1 MSKAVGLLVVG
12 LMLTAGATYCR
23 ADDNKLT
30 AAEIAEGWIQLF
42 DGETL
47 FGWKAATKADWK
59 VADGAILVTTGDV
72 GLLNTTSQ
80 FGDFILKADFRASR
94 GTNSGIFLR
103 TKPEPL
109 NPKDGCY
116 ELNIAPFGSTPFA
129 TGSLVARKKVEENLD
144 SEDWQ
149 SYEVTC
155 LGPRIGVKLNGREV
169 LDFTDREP
177 VLRGHIGLQLN
188 KGQIE
193 FRNVKLKPLSLPPIF
208 NGRDLTGWHTHPK
221 LKNAFSVDA
230 EGQLQLKGG
239 KSQLETEMKYGDF
252 VLQLVARS
260 NRERSNSGLFF
271 RSIPGEEM
279 NGYECQLQHCYGKD
293 GKPNPVDC
301 GTGGICRRQIARK
314 LAAKDGE
321 WFYLTLAV
329 HGPHMAAW
337 VNGYAVS
344 DFTDERRPHANPRQG
359 KRVEAGT
366 FILQGHDDTTDFTFG
381 KIAAGE
387 LPRSPEGKIAN

>member
-1 MSKAVGLLVVG
+1 MKSIVNTAVVILLLGLAHSNL
-12 LMLTAGATYCR
+12 AAA
-23 ADDNKLT
+23 ADVNKLT
-30 AAEIAEGWIQLF
+30 PEEIADGWIQLF

-47 FGWKAATKADWK
+47 FGWKANGKADWK
-59 VADGAILVTTGDV
+59 VADGSIVVTSGDV

-80 FGDFILKADFRASR
+80 FADYVFKADFRADR

-144 SEDWQ
+144 SDDWRTF
-149 SYEVTC
+149 EVTC
-155 LGPRIGVKLNGREV
+155 AGPRVRVKLDGREV
-169 LDFTDREP
+169 MDFTDPEP
-177 VLRGHIGLQLN
+177 VLRGQIGLQHN
-188 KGQIE
+188 KGRVE
-193 FRNVKLKPLSLPPIF
+193 FRNIKLKPLSLSPIF
-208 NGRDLTGWHTHPK
+208 NGRDLGGWHGHPK
-221 LKNAFSVDA
+221 LKEIGSVD
-230 EGQLQLKGG
+230 GQGELQLKGG
-239 KSQLETEMKYGDF
+239 KGQLESEMKFGDF
-252 VLQLVARS
+252 VLQLAAKS

-271 RSIPGEEM
+271 RSIPGDEM

-301 GTGGICRRQIARK
+301 GTGGVCRRQIARK
-314 LAAKDGE
+314 LTAKDGD

-329 HGPHMAAW
+329 SGPQMAAW
-337 VNGYAVS
+337 VNGYPVC
-344 DFTDERRPHANPRQG
+344 DFTDERREHANPRQG
-359 KRVEAGT
+359 RRLEAGT
-366 FILQGHDDTTDFTFG
+366 LILQGHDETTDFTFR

-387 LPRSPEGKIAN
+387 LPRVGAAK